1 MQINNLRKNL
11 EDIKAFQNAEKEAF
25 LRMIESDRQRELEE
39 ETKFTE
45 QFANKV
51 ATKVVD
57 EMHFSLKEMA
67 MDNEA
72 MKQEIEFFI
81 ELLEKLKE
89 EEDLLEKECL
99 ILRNDKRLNQR
110 AVIFQDVFIEK
121 QM

>member
-81 ELLEKLKE
+81 ELLEKLRE

>member
-1 MQINNLRKNL
+1 MQ
-11 EDIKAFQNAEKEAF
+11 AFQNAEKEAF

-57 EMHFSLKEMA
+57 EMHFSLKELA

>member
-81 ELLEKLKE
+81 ELLEKLRE
-89 EEDLLEKECL
+89 EEDLHEKECL